1 MKRLFPIFFL
11 ITTLSTT
18 ALAQDSAA
26 SQKPATTDSGYG
38 HGDYGARAEVFVT
51 GFGLFPSQV
60 NRNAIGQTG
69 TEAAGASAGYRFHL
83 NASSALEG
91 RYGFSKNSQKYTI
104 GSAVSSIPVYV
115 SEISG
120 SYVYNFAK
128 SRHIQPFLE
137 GGGGLM
143 LFSPSNYNGGVTAAN
158 AGIPANTT
166 PDPVYGGSSAG
177 LDRQAKGMFLYG
189 VGADVPALSH
199 LNFRVEFRGLGYRTP
214 DFGLA
219 PLQTNAFSFAYEPSV
234 GVAFRF

>member
-11 ITTLSTT
+11 ITTLSSA

-26 SQKPATTDSGYG
+26 SQMPAAPDSGYG

-60 NRNAIGQTG
+60 SGNAIDETG
-69 TEAAGASAGYRFHL
+69 TEAAGGSAGYRFHL

-104 GSAVSSIPVYV
+104 GSAVSSIPVYL

-120 SYVYNFAK
+120 SYVYSFAK

-137 GGGGLM
+137 GGGGLI
-143 LFSPSNYNGGVTAAN
+143 LFSPSNYNGGGTAAYP
-158 AGIPANTT
+158 GIPANTT
-166 PDPVYGGSSAG
+166 TDPVYGGSPAG
-177 LDRQAKGMFLYG
+177 LDRQAKAMFLYG
-189 VGADVPALSH
+189 VGADLPALSH
-199 LNFRVEFRGLGYRTP
+199 LNFRVEFRGLGYKTP
-214 DFGLA
+214 DFGLS
-219 PLQTNAFSFAYEPSV
+219 PLQTNAFSFTYEPSV